1 MNWWWGECPYS
12 TKTREV
18 FGNPSPPPS
27 RFPWTLEISQYLPRF
42 GGARIQ
48 CSPLHITQILK
59 WQPIDCGQEEP
70 KSWTTDYKFL
80 SFQICSDSQAQKAVD
95 CRRTFYCC
103 LLSLRSLLCYSLVW
117 SQVYWCNWF
126 NPETVFPRINRSGAV
141 WHSRSWNGVMRWVVH
156 PLDPGN
162 WVEKI
167 AQMQTREQWPAGGHL
182 IKLWPLWWEGS
193 RGP

>member
-1 MNWWWGECPYS
+1 MGIS
-12 TKTREV
+12 SFEV
-18 FGNPSPPPS
+18 KWS
-27 RFPWTLEISQYLPRF
+27 RADVSSVQNSSAHSWKPAQLESKQSLGKAAFPNSENFLCCLHSL
-42 GGARIQ
+42 RILQ
-48 CSPLHITQILK
+48 CSPLHITWILK

-95 CRRTFYCC
+95 CRRTFDCC

-156 PLDPGN
+156 PLETG
-162 WVEKI
+162 
-167 AQMQTREQWPAGGHL
+167 
-182 IKLWPLWWEGS
+182 
-193 RGP
+193 